1 LAGNRSQWQ
10 QSHIAR
16 TIVTD
21 IIGAAFEAAIS
32 RVLDAK
38 RQPILDALAKSA
50 AVPPADEPDRF
61 VRMSEV
67 KDLIGLSPS
76 SIWRLERA
84 GRMPARERMGGSV
97 GYRMSTIKAIL
108 ASLSTDTPTPPKSA
122 IKSGEI
128 RRRKVPAASN

>member
-1 LAGNRSQWQ
+1 M
-10 QSHIAR
+10 
-16 TIVTD
+16 TD

-38 RQPILDALAKSA
+38 LQPILDALAKSA
-50 AVPPADEPDRF
+50 ATPPADEPDRF
-61 VRMSEV
+61 VRMAEV

-97 GYRMSTIKAIL
+97 GYRMSTIKTIL
-108 ASLSTDTPTPPKSA
+108 GSLSTDTPAPPNAA
-122 IKSGEI
+122 IKRGE
-128 RRRKVPAASN
+128 RRGKKVSA